1 MTPAQGSLLPY
12 ATPATALASCRQV
25 EAITLTIAP
34 ELTAR
39 QCFDL
44 QCALSYVTLLLEQRH
59 LAARIPPRTIANRP
73 ETVLL
78 YVRDLS
84 RQIVTIAADLTQ
96 LDCLTLLEQL
106 VHVTTLAER
115 ISETIRTGAEWQAR
129 QRLPELPTPT
139 LDLELDRLEEARQ
152 WRAVRKPIV
161 YQRTQ
166 SPAWPDL
173 GFVSGRRRHHG
184 PRV

>member
-1 MTPAQGSLLPY
+1 MTPVQGSLLPY
-12 ATPATALASCRQV
+12 ATPATALASCRQI

-44 QCALSYVTLLLEQRH
+44 QCALGYVTLLIEQRYP
-59 LAARIPPRTIANRP
+59 AASIPPRPIANRP

-78 YVRDLS
+78 YVRDLG
-84 RQIVTIAADLTQ
+84 RQIVTIATDLTQ

-106 VHVTTLAER
+106 VHVTTLAAR

-152 WRAVRKPIV
+152 WRAVRRPIV

-166 SPAWPDL
+166 QQL
-173 GFVSGRRRHHG
+173 LV
-184 PRV
+184 

>member
-1 MTPAQGSLLPY
+1 MHATPKHTSEIPRTAIAPPARFCAHKIDARSPELAQELQGWLPERSSATMTPFQGSLLPY
-12 ATPATALASCRQV
+12 ATPATAHASCRQI

-44 QCALSYVTLLLEQRH
+44 QCALSYVTLLLEQCH
-59 LAARIPPRTIANRP
+59 LAARIPPRTIANRR

-106 VHVTTLAER
+106 VHA
-115 ISETIRTGAEWQAR
+115 
-129 QRLPELPTPT
+129 
-139 LDLELDRLEEARQ
+139 
-152 WRAVRKPIV
+152 
-161 YQRTQ
+161 
-166 SPAWPDL
+166 
-173 GFVSGRRRHHG
+173 
-184 PRV
+184 